1 MFITLHKE
9 IIMIYTLY
17 YKQQNQYYHRM
28 KKTLIITSLLAI
40 LLVSCTKQEEIAT
53 DNVKSELSVKVGIV
67 TTKAIITGTIFPD
80 GSSIGV
86 QVRKTGQFNY
96 QAGTM
101 TNIMYTYTAA
111 GATWATATPLY
122 LTNTLGEVYAY
133 YPYVS
138 VGDNLSAFTTIPVT
152 IDATATTGTETDY
165 LYATPLTGASSVSN
179 GVGKHNAN
187 LIMNHAFTQI
197 SFYIYKSNYSGTGTF
212 TQFKIEDAAATTFVK
227 TSSTAMTMSIENG
240 DLVGGSTGIITRT
253 LAAPV
258 TITSVV
264 PNADILVL
272 KTQVN
277 ATTILVP
284 TAAMAIGDIRFTFT
298 IDGETYTATN
308 TTAISWLKG
317 KQYIYTARLDGTG
330 LVIFSAI
337 ITDWDTQ
344 PGDLIDIK

>member
-1 MFITLHKE
+1 
-9 IIMIYTLY
+9 
-17 YKQQNQYYHRM
+17 M
-28 KKTLIITSLLAI
+28 KKSLIITSLLAI
-40 LLVSCTKQEEIAT
+40 LLISCTKQE
-53 DNVKSELSVKVGIV
+53 DVGQRNVSNVLSVKAGII
-67 TTKAIITGTIFPD
+67 TTKSIITGTIFPD

-86 QVRKTGQFNY
+86 QVRKSGQYNY
-96 QAGTM
+96 QTGTM
-101 TNIMYTYTAA
+101 TNVMYTYTAA
-111 GATWATATPLY
+111 GATWATATPFY
-122 LTNTLGEVYAY
+122 LTNTLGEVYGY

-138 VGDNLSAFTTIPVT
+138 VGDNLSAFSTIPVT
-152 IDATATTGTETDY
+152 INSSATTGSETDY
-165 LYATPLTGASSVSN
+165 MFATPLTGLSSVSN
-179 GVGKHNAN
+179 ATGKQNAN
-187 LIMNHAFTQI
+187 LVMNHAFTQI
-197 SFYIYKSNYSGTGTF
+197 SFYIYKNNYSGTGVL

-227 TSSTAMTMSIENG
+227 SSSTAMTMSIENG
-240 DLVGGSTGIITRT
+240 VLTGGSTSVITRT

-258 TITSVV
+258 TITNTA
-264 PNADILVL
+264 PDADILVL

-284 TAAMAIGDIRFTFT
+284 TAAMAIGDIKFTFT

-330 LVIFSAI
+330 LVILSAV

>member
-1 MFITLHKE
+1 
-9 IIMIYTLY
+9 
-17 YKQQNQYYHRM
+17 M
-28 KKTLIITSLLAI
+28 KKTLIITSVLALLF
-40 LLVSCTKQEEIAT
+40 LSCTKQEEADT
-53 DNVKSELSVKVGIV
+53 LNAKSALSVKVGI
-67 TTKAIITGTIFPD
+67 TATKAIISGTLFPD

-86 QVRKTGQFNY
+86 QVRKTGQYNY

-101 TNIMYTYTAA
+101 TNLMYTYTAA
-111 GATWATATPLY
+111 TTSWATATPFY
-122 LTNTLGEVYAY
+122 LTNTLGEAYAY

-138 VGDNLSAFTTIPVT
+138 VGDNMSAFSTIPVT
-152 IDATATTGTETDY
+152 LEATSTTGSETDY
-165 LYATPLTGASSVSN
+165 MYATPLIGLSSVSN
-179 GVGKHNAN
+179 AVGKHNAN
-187 LIMNHAFTQI
+187 LVMNHAFTQI
-197 SFYIYKSNYSGTGTF
+197 SFYIYKNNYSGTGTI
-212 TQFKIEDAAATTFVK
+212 TQFKIEDAVATTFVK

-240 DLVGGSTGIITRT
+240 DIVGGATGIITRT

-258 TITSVV
+258 TVTSVV
-264 PNADILVL
+264 PDPDIQVL

-284 TAAMAIGDIRFTFT
+284 TASMAIGDVKFTFT

-308 TTAISWLKG
+308 TSAISWIKG

-330 LVIFSAI
+330 LVILSAV

>member
-1 MFITLHKE
+1 
-9 IIMIYTLY
+9 
-17 YKQQNQYYHRM
+17 M
-28 KKTLIITSLLAI
+28 KKSLIITLMLAFLLI
-40 LLVSCTKQEEIAT
+40 SCSKQEST
-53 DNVKSELSVKVGIV
+53 DTFNTKSELAVKVGILP
-67 TTKAIITGTIFPD
+67 TKAIISGTIFPN

-86 QVRKTGQFNY
+86 QVRKTDQFNY

-111 GATWATATPLY
+111 GATWATATPFY

-165 LYATPLTGASSVSN
+165 MYATPLTGVNSVSN
-179 GVGKHNAN
+179 EVGKQNAN
-187 LIMNHAFTQI
+187 LVMNHAFTQI
-197 SFYIYKSNYSGTGTF
+197 SFYIYKNNYSGTGVL

-227 TSSTAMTMSIENG
+227 TSSTAMTMNIENG
-240 DLVGGSTGIITRT
+240 NLVGGATGIITRT
-253 LAAPV
+253 LATPV
-258 TITSVV
+258 TLTSVA
-264 PNADILVL
+264 PDAAILVL

-284 TAAMAIGDIRFTFT
+284 TASMAIGDIKFTFT

-330 LVIFSAI
+330 LVILSAI

>member
-1 MFITLHKE
+1 
-9 IIMIYTLY
+9 
-17 YKQQNQYYHRM
+17 M
-28 KKTLIITSLLAI
+28 KKTLIITSVLAI
-40 LLVSCTKQEEIAT
+40 MLLSCTKQEEVIT
-53 DNVKSELSVKVGIV
+53 KNTKSALSVKVGIIA
-67 TTKAIITGTIFPD
+67 TKAIISGTIFPD

-86 QVRKTGQFNY
+86 QVRKAGQFNY

-111 GATWATATPLY
+111 GATWATATPFY

-138 VGDNLSAFTTIPVT
+138 VGDNLTAFTTIPVT
-152 IDATATTGTETDY
+152 IDAAATTGTETDY
-165 LYATPLTGASSVSN
+165 MYATPLTGLSSVSN
-179 GVGKHNAN
+179 GVGKQNAN
-187 LIMNHAFTQI
+187 LVMNHAFTQI
-197 SFYIYKSNYSGTGTF
+197 SFYIYKNNYSGTGTL
-212 TQFKIEDAAATTFVK
+212 TQFKIEDAVATTFVK
-227 TSSTAMTMSIENG
+227 TSSTAMTMNIENG
-240 DLVGGSTGIITRT
+240 NLLGGSTGIITRT

-258 TITSVV
+258 TLTSVA
-264 PNADILVL
+264 PDADILVL

-284 TAAMAIGDIRFTFT
+284 TASMAIGDIKFTFT

-330 LVIFSAI
+330 LVILSAI

>member
-1 MFITLHKE
+1 
-9 IIMIYTLY
+9 
-17 YKQQNQYYHRM
+17 M
-28 KKTLIITSLLAI
+28 KKALIITSVLALLF
-40 LLVSCTKQEEIAT
+40 LSCTKQEEADT
-53 DNVKSELSVKVGIV
+53 LNARSALSIKVGI
-67 TTKAIITGTIFPD
+67 TATKAIISGTLFPD

-86 QVRKTGQFNY
+86 QVRKAGQYNY

-111 GATWATATPLY
+111 TTSWATATPLY

-138 VGDNLSAFTTIPVT
+138 VGDNMSAFTTIPVT
-152 IDATATTGTETDY
+152 IDATATTGSETDY
-165 LYATPLTGASSVSN
+165 MYATPLTGLNSVSN
-179 GVGKHNAN
+179 ATGKNSAS
-187 LIMNHAFTQI
+187 LVMNHAFTQI
-197 SFYIYKSNYSGTGTF
+197 SFYIYKVNYSGTGSL
-212 TQFKIEDAAATTFVK
+212 TQFKIEDALTTSFVK
-227 TSSTAMTMSIENG
+227 TSSTPMTMSIENG
-240 DLVGGSTGIITRT
+240 DLTGGSKGIITRT

-258 TITSVV
+258 TITNVLPDAS
-264 PNADILVL
+264 ILVL

-284 TAAMAIGDIRFTFT
+284 TTLMAIGDIKFTFT

-308 TTAISWLKG
+308 TSAIPWLKG
-317 KQYIYTARLDGTG
+317 KQYIYTAKLDGTG
-330 LVIFSAI
+330 LVILSAV

>member
-1 MFITLHKE
+1 
-9 IIMIYTLY
+9 
-17 YKQQNQYYHRM
+17 M
-28 KKTLIITSLLAI
+28 KKTLIITSVLALLF
-40 LLVSCTKQEEIAT
+40 LSCTKQDEAGT
-53 DNVKSELSVKVGIV
+53 LNSTSELSIKVGIV
-67 TTKAIITGTIFPD
+67 TTKAIISGTLFPD

-86 QVRKTGQFNY
+86 QVRKAGQYNY

-101 TNIMYTYTAA
+101 TNLMFTYTAA
-111 GATWATATPLY
+111 TTSWATATPFY

-138 VGDNLSAFTTIPVT
+138 VGDNMSAFSTIPVT
-152 IDATATTGTETDY
+152 LEATATTGSETDY
-165 LYATPLTGASSVSN
+165 MYATPLIGLSSVSN
-179 GVGKHNAN
+179 AVGKHNAN
-187 LIMNHAFTQI
+187 LVMNHAFTQI
-197 SFYIYKSNYSGTGTF
+197 SFYIYKNNYSGTGTI
-212 TQFKIEDAAATTFVK
+212 TQFKIEDAVATTFVK
-227 TSSTAMTMSIENG
+227 TSSTSMTMSIENG
-240 DLVGGSTGIITRT
+240 DIVGGSTGIITRT

-258 TITSVV
+258 TVTSVV
-264 PNADILVL
+264 PNPDIQVL

-284 TAAMAIGDIRFTFT
+284 TASMAIGDVKFTFT

-308 TTAISWLKG
+308 TSAISWLKG

-330 LVIFSAI
+330 LVILSAV

>member
-1 MFITLHKE
+1 MKKALFITP
-9 IIMIYTLY
+9 
-17 YKQQNQYYHRM
+17 
-28 KKTLIITSLLAI
+28 LLAI
-40 LLVSCTKQEEIAT
+40 LLLSCAKQETPENL
-53 DNVKSELSVKVGIV
+53 NVKRALSVKVDIIA
-67 TTKAIITGTIFPD
+67 TKAIISGTIFPN

-86 QVRKTGQFNY
+86 QVRKSGQFNY
-96 QAGTM
+96 QAGTS
-101 TNIMYTYTAA
+101 TNIMYTYTSV
-111 GATWATATPLY
+111 GATWATATPFY

-138 VGDNLSAFTTIPVT
+138 VGDNLTAFSTIPVT
-152 IDATATTGTETDY
+152 INAAATTGSETDY
-165 LYATPLTGASSVSN
+165 MYATPLTGLNSVSN
-179 GVGKHNAN
+179 GVGKQNAN
-187 LIMNHAFTQI
+187 LVMNHAFTQI
-197 SFYIYKSNYSGTGTF
+197 SFYIYKNNYSGTGTL
-212 TQFKIEDAAATTFVK
+212 TQFKIEDAVATTFVK
-227 TSSTAMTMSIENG
+227 TSSTAMTMNIENG
-240 DLVGGSTGIITRT
+240 NLVGGATGIITRT

-264 PNADILVL
+264 PDPAILVL

-277 ATTILVP
+277 ATTICVP
-284 TAAMAIGDIRFTFT
+284 TAAMAIGDIKFTFT

-330 LVIFSAI
+330 LVILSAV